1 MQSKQS
7 REEDVTD
14 AARLE
19 LFQVLMSFSVGS
31 MRWKK
36 TQARDHQPVRAGALK
51 NGGKQGESAERE
63 EGYCK

>member
-7 REEDVTD
+7 REEDVAD

-31 MRWKK
+31 IKKKK
-36 TQARDHQPVRAGALK
+36 TGLRSALCT
-51 NGGKQGESAERE
+51 QTF
-63 EGYCK
+63 